1 MDIVLLKSLLRSP
14 IAFQPIFVKIAG
26 SVNAGLLL
34 SQAFYWSDKTTDPNG
49 WFYKTQA
56 EWEKETYLT
65 RYEQESARK
74 QLRSLGFWEET
85 LEGIPAKLF
94 YRINMGALYAKM
106 VAVSKIESSSMRE
119 NHILESGNPANRIGV
134 KPHTTICTEST
145 SENTSPE
152 LKNSG
157 NDRVELFAF
166 PEGVEKPIIHS
177 NPPAKRGRPP
187 KPADPRH
194 QEAIEMWRDMWNE
207 RFNTPY
213 SFHSKDFKHLKE
225 FLRANPSVEVSKM
238 RDALSGIWSLEVQKG
253 AFAPNSIR
261 ILNLC
266 DLCLR
271 WNTIIGNIQ

>member
-1 MDIVLLKSLLRSP
+1 MNVLFVHSSLDD
-14 IAFQPIFVKIAG
+14 
-26 SVNAGLLL
+26 AGLSPYAFRIYCHIARRANKSNTAWPGLGSIAKVCSL
-34 SQAFYWSDKTTDPNG
+34 S
-49 WFYKTQA
+49 
-56 EWEKETYLT
+56 
-65 RYEQESARK
+65 ESAARRAINELEDRGMLTVK
-74 QLRSLGFWEET
+74 RCMGGSGTNIYCLEPKSFWKPLSVGHPPCQTDTPPLSVGHPKVLQE
-85 LEGIPAKLF
+85 
-94 YRINMGALYAKM
+94 
-106 VAVSKIESSSMRE
+106 
-119 NHILESGNPANRIGV
+119 GNPYI
-134 KPHTTICTEST
+134 
-145 SENTSPE
+145 PE

-238 RDALSGIWSLEVQKG
+238 RDALNGIWWLEVQKG

-271 WNTIIGNIQ
+271 WNTIIGNLEK

>member
-1 MDIVLLKSLLRSP
+1 MTTIHRRKLSEHFTVLPNQLLCDKRLSFK
-14 IAFQPIFVKIAG
+14 AR
-26 SVNAGLLL
+26 GLLVMML
-34 SQAFYWSDKTTDPNG
+34 SKPENWRTNASWIEDQATEGREALQGAFKELETFGYLKRVCERDPHTQRVTCMTWHWSDASSPTNG
-49 WFYKTQA
+49 IPDDGFPSDGEPFSTKNRI
-56 EWEKETYLT
+56 EKE
-65 RYEQESARK
+65 
-74 QLRSLGFWEET
+74 
-85 LEGIPAKLF
+85 
-94 YRINMGALYAKM
+94 
-106 VAVSKIESSSMRE
+106 
-119 NHILESGNPANRIGV
+119 H
-134 KPHTTICTEST
+134 
-145 SENTSPE
+145 TSPE

-177 NPPAKRGRPP
+177 NPLAKRGRPP

>member
-1 MDIVLLKSLLRSP
+1 MDIITIHEFLDRP
-14 IAFQPIFVKIAG
+14 IAFHRIFAKIGG
-26 SVNAGLLL
+26 SVNAGIFL
-34 SQAFYWSDKTTDPNG
+34 SQAFYWSSRTKDPNG

-56 EWEKETYLT
+56 EWEEETCLT
-65 RYEQESARK
+65 RREQETARRN
-74 QLRSLGFWEET
+74 LRDAGILEEA
-85 LEGIPAKLF
+85 LAGIPARLF
-94 YRINMGALYAKM
+94 FRINVSAAHAKM
-106 VAVSKIESSSMRE
+106 IAHAKLNSLSMAESAKLDCTNPPSSDAQIRQ
-119 NHILESGNPANRIGV
+119 
-134 KPHTTICTEST
+134 TTICTEST
-145 SENTSPE
+145 SESTFPE

-157 NDRVELFAF
+157 SDRENLVLI
-166 PEGVEKPIIHS
+166 PEPVLSPVILHQPKR
-177 NPPAKRGRPP
+177 RGRPP

-194 QEAIEMWRDMWNE
+194 QVVIEMWNNMWNE

-225 FLRANPSVEVSKM
+225 FLRANPSVAVSKM
-238 RDALSGIWSLEVQKG
+238 RDALSEIWSLEVQKG